1 MAPKEVVRA
10 RPAGRWALTTEMS
23 NYDPF
28 VPFRHEEI
36 VCNTPGLG
44 NAYEMAN
51 NALEASLGLDYWREQ
66 VTNTTSD
73 AEYSES
79 EATDSDG
86 DTCSEPET
94 RKALRLSREEFY
106 DKQSKEE
113 TVRNAKLPTPSISP
127 PIPARGLGNQR
138 TIVPV
143 DTGGSSHLFTSFFD
157 RTLSGLDRGR
167 REPISD
173 AVEGE
178 ILQSKGFV
186 QVLVGPNSQVSTL
199 QKESIWNRPYF
210 RDPRFGVNLFDHND
224 DGIWNLQHPA
234 LVEIDPEDFIF
245 AAEYLESGGFGYRYP
260 QDGGE
265 MEEAFAQCV
274 SAWFTAEKLGMS
286 DMMDHVV
293 EKLEGCIEPEMQDV
307 LVFAYQVYVS
317 QDTALP
323 SQVRLKDYLAMYIAE
338 NWWIYLDDDNLSS
351 DFIEKL
357 KRLPELERDI
367 YERRLPALRE
377 CLSGDQENSETE
389 ME

>member
-10 RPAGRWALTTEMS
+10 RPAGYVTLLLKLGDNLEFRWALTTEMS
-23 NYDPF
+23 DYDPF
-28 VPFRHEEI
+28 VPFRHKEI
-36 VCNTPGLG
+36 VGNTPGLG

-79 EATDSDG
+79 GATGSDG
-86 DTCSEPET
+86 DTCSEPEM
-94 RKALRLSREEFY
+94 RKALRLSREKFY

-127 PIPARGLGNQR
+127 HTPARGLGYQR
-138 TIVPV
+138 T
-143 DTGGSSHLFTSFFD
+143 FFD
-157 RTLSGLDRGR
+157 KTLSGLDRGR

-178 ILQSKGFV
+178 ILQSKDFV

-210 RDPRFGVNLFDHND
+210 RDPRFGINLFDHND

-234 LVEIDPEDFIF
+234 LVEIDPEDFVF

-317 QDTALP
+317 QNTALP
-323 SQVRLKDYLAMYIAE
+323 SQVRLKDYLAMCIAE

-351 DFIEKL
+351 DFIEKV

-367 YERRLPALRE
+367 YQRRLPALLER
-377 CLSGDQENSETE
+377 LSGDQEDSETE
-389 ME
+389 TD